1 VPRRAYVPR
10 GSEPQADE
18 DAPIAI
24 GHGQVTTQPSLVACM
39 VEALALG
46 GEEKVLEVGSGLGY
60 QTAILARLARSVW
73 SIERLPELAAAARAN
88 LAAQGVANAHVVE
101 GDGTRGLPE
110 QAPFDAVVVA
120 AAFPDVPP
128 PLAEQ
133 LAEGGRLVQPIGPG
147 GREEVVLFVRQPEG
161 LERVRRLIG
170 ARFVPLVG
178 RHGHPERARGGGPG
192 SP

>member
-1 VPRRAYVPR
+1 
-10 GSEPQADE
+10 
-18 DAPIAI
+18 
-24 GHGQVTTQPSLVACM
+24 
-39 VEALALG
+39 
-46 GEEKVLEVGSGLGY
+46 
-60 QTAILARLARSVW
+60 VW
-73 SIERLPELAAAARAN
+73 SIERLPELAAVARAN

-110 QAPFDAVVVA
+110 RAPFDAVVVA

-133 LAEGGRLVQPIGPG
+133 LVEGGRLVQPIGPG
-147 GREEVVLFVRQPEG
+147 GYEEVVLFVRRADR
-161 LERVRRLIG
+161 LERVRTLTG

-178 RHGHPERARGGGPG
+178 RHGHPERGPADGPG